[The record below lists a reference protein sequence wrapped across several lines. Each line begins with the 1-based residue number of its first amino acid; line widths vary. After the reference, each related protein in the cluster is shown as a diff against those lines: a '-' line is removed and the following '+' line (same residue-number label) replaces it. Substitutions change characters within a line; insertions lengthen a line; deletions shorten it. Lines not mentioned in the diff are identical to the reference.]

1 MSVVFS
7 KESLKFARELQS
19 LTGENVMLCSQCKRC
34 TLSCPSAYA
43 MRMKPHELIRALQL
57 GLAEEIYWSGTIW
70 TCLSCETCNTRCP
83 QKVNVLR
90 VIHGL
95 RELALGRKV
104 DYYNPYPAIPAFH
117 RTFMS
122 LVNRYGRM
130 YQLGLAFLTNLEMLT
145 PFKDIDL
152 ATAMLRKGR
161 LRLLPRSSR
170 GAKKLQQLMAQ
181 IRKLEQSDGRGEENH
196 SPPFGKGRRRRP

>member
-34 TLSCPSAYA
+34 TLGCPSAYA
-43 MRMKPHELIRALQL
+43 MRMKPHELMRALQL

-83 QKVNVLR
+83 QKVHVLR

-95 RELALGRKV
+95 RELVLGRKV
-104 DYYNPYPAIPAFH
+104 DYYNPYPAVPAFH
-117 RTFMS
+117 RTFML
-122 LVNRYGRM
+122 LVGRFGRM
-130 YQLGLAFLTNLEMLT
+130 YQLGLAFLTNLRMLT

-152 ATAMLRKGR
+152 AAAMFRKGR

-170 GAKKLQQLMAQ
+170 GAKKLRQLMAQ
-181 IRKLEQSDGRGEENH
+181 IRKLE
-196 SPPFGKGRRRRP
+196 